1 MDKHRDFEEIR
12 HQLNELR
19 IEHRDLDE
27 IIDRL
32 SESTLMD
39 QLRLRRL
46 KKKRLLL
53 KDMIVRLENQLI
65 PDMDA

>member
-32 SESTLMD
+32 SESTFMD